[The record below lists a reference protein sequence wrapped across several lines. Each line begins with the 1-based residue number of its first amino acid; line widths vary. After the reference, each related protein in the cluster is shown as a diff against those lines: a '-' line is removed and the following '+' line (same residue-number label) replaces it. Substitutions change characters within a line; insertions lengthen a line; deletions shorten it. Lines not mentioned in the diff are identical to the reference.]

1 MQKGVVTLT
10 GCSGA
15 AGWNFVFYVLFLRQ
29 KEVRFARFRFEL
41 PMPVSVKGT
50 ENVNE
55 AYASIYNAVKLYA
68 SATVSSVICDDNV
81 LKSRLIRSNVQF
93 LLNNVC
99 I

>member
-1 MQKGVVTLT
+1 
-10 GCSGA
+10 
-15 AGWNFVFYVLFLRQ
+15 
-29 KEVRFARFRFEL
+29 
-41 PMPVSVKGT
+41 MPVSVKGT

-68 SATVSSVICDDNV
+68 SATVSSVICDDV

-93 LLNNVC
+93 LLINVC